1 MFNFFYQ
8 LFTLSSRTIN
18 VLLLGQSAETLSSRC
33 YRRRESFAFS
43 GLYFLINVI
52 AFKIYG
58 EENHCRRAYYD
69 IIKYIDQVDDFLLDY
84 LIEEQPEPTIGF
96 IDE

>member
-8 LFTLSSRTIN
+8 LFTLSSRTVN
-18 VLLLGQSAETLSSRC
+18 VLLLGQSAESLSSRC
-33 YRRRESFAFS
+33 YRRRGSFTFS
-43 GLYFLINVI
+43 GLYFLINAI

-69 IIKYIDQVDDFLLDY
+69 IIRHIDQVDDFLLDY
-84 LIEEQPEPTIGF
+84 LVEKEPEPTLES